1 MSFYLVEAAAFL
13 VAISILIAVHEF
25 GHFSVA
31 RALGF
36 KVLRFSIGFGKP
48 LLKHTGRDNVE
59 YVVASIPLGGYVK
72 MADEREGTVAPGD
85 LPRAFN
91 RRPVW
96 QRVLVLLA
104 GPGANFVFALVAYW
118 ILFVAGIP
126 GLKPVIG
133 EVTPDS
139 YAAQA
144 GLKAGDELVRVGDR
158 AVGTQEAAVLAIL
171 GAVVDGGRVD
181 LTVRRDAAERGLTV
195 QIPED
200 KRRALT
206 EPGSG
211 LKGLGFSFP
220 RPHVVPLVG
229 KVTPDGSAARAGVL
243 AGDIIEGLDGTPIS
257 EWTSFV
263 DYIRG
268 HAGKTVTLDIRRG
281 DSHLHLPVGVV
292 EEREDSRPNAPMVG
306 RIGVVAGGEPEWP
319 PGLLTVER
327 YPVLAA
333 GGPALRQTWYN
344 TALTVKFLGRM
355 ITGDVSL
362 KNVSGPLSI
371 ATYAGVTA
379 LEGATAFLSFLALIS
394 ISLGVLNL
402 LPIPILDGG
411 QLVYQLADGVRR
423 RPLSPRVQALGQ
435 QVGIVVLILL
445 MSLAFY
451 NDIARHFN

>member
-1 MSFYLVEAAAFL
+1 MIFYLIETVVAFV

-36 KVLRFSIGFGKP
+36 KVLRFSVGFGKP
-48 LLKHTGRDNVE
+48 LLKHVGRDNVE
-59 YVVASIPLGGYVK
+59 YVLAAIPLGGYVK
-72 MADEREGTVAPGD
+72 MADEREAAVSASD

-104 GPGANFVFALVAYW
+104 GPGANFVFAVVAYW
-118 ILFVAGIP
+118 ILYVAGIP

-133 EVTPDS
+133 EVTPGS
-139 YAAQA
+139 YVAQA
-144 GLKAGDELVRVGDR
+144 GLKSGDELVRVGDR

-171 GAVVDGGRVD
+171 SSVVNGARVD
-181 LTVRRDAAERGLTV
+181 LAVRRDGAERALSV

-211 LKGLGFSFP
+211 LKGLGFTFP
-220 RPHVVPLVG
+220 DPHIVPLVRTVVANG
-229 KVTPDGSAARAGVL
+229 PAAHAGVKV
-243 AGDIIEGLDGTPIS
+243 GDTIEGIDGTPIS
-257 EWTSFV
+257 TWSSAV
-263 DYIRG
+263 DFIRA
-268 HAGKTVTLDIRRG
+268 HAGRTITLDIQRG
-281 DSHLHLPVGVV
+281 NSHLHLPVEIVA
-292 EEREDSRPNAPMVG
+292 EREDDRANAPLVG
-306 RIGVVAGGEPEWP
+306 RIGVAAGKVEWP
-319 PGLLTVER
+319 AALMTVER
-327 YPVLAA
+327 YPILAA
-333 GGPALRQTWYN
+333 GGPALRQTWYM
-344 TALTVKFLGRM
+344 TGLTLRFLGGM
-355 ITGDVSL
+355 LTGQVSV
-362 KNVSGPLSI
+362 KNVSGPI
-371 ATYAGVTA
+371 AIANYA
-379 LEGATAFLSFLALIS
+379 GATALAGINEFVNFLALIS
-394 ISLGVLNL
+394 ISLAVLNL

-411 QLVYQLADGVRR
+411 QLVYQLAEGIRR

>member
-1 MSFYLVEAAAFL
+1 MSFYLIEAAAFV

-48 LLKHTGRDNVE
+48 LLKRTGRDGVE
-59 YVVASIPLGGYVK
+59 FVLAAIPLGGYVK
-72 MADEREGTVAPGD
+72 MADEREASVAPED

-104 GPGANFVFALVAYW
+104 GPGANFVFAMVAYW
-118 ILFVAGIP
+118 VLFVVGIP

-133 EVTPDS
+133 EVVPDS
-139 YAAQA
+139 YVAHA
-144 GLKAGDELVRVGDR
+144 GLKAGDEIVRVGER
-158 AVGTQEAAVLAIL
+158 AVGTQEAAVLGILDAI
-171 GAVVDGGRVD
+171 VDGGRVQ
-181 LTVRRDAAERGLTV
+181 LTVRRDGAERALTV
-195 QIPED
+195 LVPDD

-206 EPGSG
+206 EPGAG

-220 RPHVVPLVG
+220 RPHVAPLVG
-229 KVTPDGSAARAGVL
+229 SVVPDSPAAHAGIRAGDTL
-243 AGDIIEGLDGTPIS
+243 EGIDGNPIS
-257 EWTSFV
+257 DWSGFV
-263 DYIRG
+263 EFIRA
-268 HAGKTVTLDIRRG
+268 HAGRNVTLDVRRG
-281 DSHLHLPVGVV
+281 DSHLHLGV
-292 EEREDSRPNAPMVG
+292 EIRAEREDSRPDAPLVG
-306 RIGVVAGGEPEWP
+306 RIGVGPGGKPEWP
-319 PGLLTVER
+319 PGMLTVER
-327 YPVLAA
+327 YPLLSAA
-333 GGPALRQTWYN
+333 GPALRQTWYN
-344 TALTVKFLGRM
+344 SALTVKFLGRM
-355 ITGDVSL
+355 VTGDVSL
-362 KNVSGPLSI
+362 KNVSGPISI

-379 LEGATAFLSFLALIS
+379 LEGGTEFLGFLALIS

-411 QLVYQLADGVRR
+411 QLVYQFAEAIQR
-423 RPLSPRVQALGQ
+423 RPLSPRIQALGQ

>member
-1 MSFYLVEAAAFL
+1 MILYLIEAAVAFV

-36 KVLRFSIGFGKP
+36 KVLRFSIGFGRP

-59 YVVASIPLGGYVK
+59 YVLAAIPLGGYVK
-72 MADEREGTVAPGD
+72 MADEREAAVAPSD

-104 GPGANFVFALVAYW
+104 GPGANFVFAVIAYW
-118 ILFVAGIP
+118 LLYVAGIP
-126 GLKPVIG
+126 GLKPVIA
-133 EVTPDS
+133 EVTPNS
-139 YAAQA
+139 YVAHA
-144 GLKAGDELVRVGDR
+144 GLKSGDELIRVGDR

-171 GAVVDGGRVD
+171 SAVVDGPRVD
-181 LTVRRDAAERGLTV
+181 LTVRRDGAERALSV
-195 QIPED
+195 EIPQD
-200 KRRALT
+200 QRRALT

-220 RPHVVPLVG
+220 APHIVPLVN
-229 KVTPDGSAARAGVL
+229 KVVPNGSAARAGVK
-243 AGDIIEGLDGTPIS
+243 AGDTIEGIDGNPIS
-257 EWTSFV
+257 EWTSSV
-263 DYIRG
+263 DYIRA
-268 HAGKTVTLDIRRG
+268 HAGRTITLDIRRG

-292 EEREDSRPNAPMVG
+292 AERESDRPNAPMVG
-306 RIGVVAGGEPEWP
+306 RIGVVAGKPEWP
-319 PGLLTVER
+319 PGLTTVER
-327 YPVLAA
+327 YPILAA
-333 GGPALRQTWYN
+333 GGPALRQTWYM
-344 TALTVKFLGRM
+344 TRLTVRFLGGM
-355 ITGDVSL
+355 LTGQVSV
-362 KNVSGPLSI
+362 KNVSGPI
-371 ATYAGVTA
+371 AIANYAGATA
-379 LEGATAFLSFLALIS
+379 LEGINAFLNFLALIS

-411 QLVYQLADGVRR
+411 QLVYQLAEGIRR

-451 NDIARHFN
+451 NDIARHFS